1 MSRLCTGSEKK
12 SLLALISDILPMS
25 KGLFFVIW
33 RFPPLSL
40 IIFFASFFSSVSQ
53 GQLLHGLEAH
63 EKASRA
69 FCTSV
74 TESPNL
80 ANAWLAWGEFCDS
93 HFRNQPEES
102 SSPTPS
108 VTPSSGPSTS
118 SSPFGS
124 SMKGGSGSSAG
135 GGGEEGQQR
144 ASWLHDTLTSYL
156 QAMCCNSKSVHKVMP
171 RVLWLLRFENQ
182 LDRLQHIFVA
192 RSREEGPP
200 TSNTPQGGV
209 ATGSG
214 GGLSASDSG
223 GAERRGLAT
232 GVFLRSRVAMRNAKT
247 LLDDVDEFVRN
258 VPAWACARYLPSIFS
273 LLLTCAQSPMG
284 PRLKNLLLKVAKAFP
299 SALYYRL
306 REFISHLDNY
316 FEEWKQETMAMGG
329 NGSGSSNPPDSPL
342 QSSSSQ
348 RGQKEGVMMGVT
360 PHSQYRSA
368 FRFVFCF
375 FFQFIIDTI
384 SYFSF

>member
-1 MSRLCTGSEKK
+1 
-12 SLLALISDILPMS
+12 
-25 KGLFFVIW
+25 
-33 RFPPLSL
+33 
-40 IIFFASFFSSVSQ
+40 
-53 GQLLHGLEAH
+53 
-63 EKASRA
+63 
-69 FCTSV
+69 
-74 TESPNL
+74 
-80 ANAWLAWGEFCDS
+80 
-93 HFRNQPEES
+93 
-102 SSPTPS
+102 
-108 VTPSSGPSTS
+108 
-118 SSPFGS
+118 
-124 SMKGGSGSSAG
+124 MKGASGGVGGGAG

-171 RVLWLLRFENQ
+171 RVLWLFRFENQ

-192 RSREEGPP
+192 RSREDPP
-200 TSNTPQGGV
+200 PSNTPPGSQG
-209 ATGSG
+209 G

-247 LLDDVDEFVRN
+247 LLDDVEDFVTN

-316 FEEWKQETMAMGG
+316 FEEWKQETRAMGG
-329 NGSGSSNPPDSPL
+329 GSGSAGSAGSAGSSTPPDSPL
-342 QSSSSQ
+342 HTSQ

-368 FRFVFCF
+368 FRFVFYSLFLNIHYLSF
-375 FFQFIIDTI
+375 FKFFHV
-384 SYFSF
+384 Y